1 MSGLIFFASSFIVTS
16 LILYRESKRNA
27 SIAEL
32 WLYPIKSC
40 GGIKVSKALVGQR
53 GFVFDRIF
61 MIVDS
66 DNKFVSQRTQPSLAL
81 VKMDIDEITEKLTI
95 SAPGMST
102 KLVINLKALPVEE
115 AAVDCTV
122 WGEAVTANVI
132 DGGEWFS
139 KFLGSDFN
147 LVRMAGTNSS

>member
-1 MSGLIFFASSFIVTS
+1 MSGLVFFASSFVITS

-27 SIAEL
+27 VIVEL
-32 WLYPIKSC
+32 FIYPIKSC
-40 GGIKVSKALVGQR
+40 RGIKVSKALVGQR

-66 DNKFVSQRTQPSLAL
+66 ETKMVTQRTQPSLAL
-81 VKMDIDEITEKLTI
+81 VAMDIDEVTETLTI

-102 KLVINLKALPVEE
+102 KLMIDLKALPVEG
-115 AAVDCTV
+115 AIVDCTV
-122 WGEAVTANVI
+122 WGDAVTANVI

-139 KFLGSDFN
+139 KFLGSEFN
-147 LVRMAGTNSS
+147 LVRIAGINS